1 MSTSPKQTE
10 ASEID
15 LGAMLGVLWE
25 SRWRLAAIPLS
36 VGVLAVAGSFL
47 LKPKFVGEVR
57 MMPPQQAQSTAS
69 ALLGSLGGLASLG
82 SGGGAAGALAGLK
95 NPADQWIGILQ
106 GRSIADALIER
117 FKLRQRYDVELQQ
130 EARDELDDRTV
141 VLASKDGLIQIDV
154 LDEDPAKAAELANAY
169 VEELRKLTKDMAV
182 SEAGQ
187 RRIFFEQQL
196 KLARDGMVKAD
207 RELQMVGLV
216 EGVIKSVPEASV
228 AVLGDLRGRLAA
240 LDVRIGVLRTS
251 LTDNNPEMRAALR
264 EQLELRSQ
272 LAQME
277 RNDPVKGASGKA
289 EAYIN
294 AVRNVKYYETLFEIM
309 ARQYELARADEARD
323 GALIQVI
330 DAAVPAERKST
341 PKRALIGVVSTAIAL
356 ALTAF
361 VLLVRARRRLLL
373 PA

>member
-1 MSTSPKQTE
+1 
-10 ASEID
+10 
-15 LGAMLGVLWE
+15 
-25 SRWRLAAIPLS
+25 
-36 VGVLAVAGSFL
+36 
-47 LKPKFVGEVR
+47 
-57 MMPPQQAQSTAS
+57 
-69 ALLGSLGGLASLG
+69 
-82 SGGGAAGALAGLK
+82 
-95 NPADQWIGILQ
+95 
-106 GRSIADALIER
+106 
-117 FKLRQRYDVELQQ
+117 
-130 EARDELDDRTV
+130 
-141 VLASKDGLIQIDV
+141 
-154 LDEDPAKAAELANAY
+154 
-169 VEELRKLTKDMAV
+169 
-182 SEAGQ
+182 
-187 RRIFFEQQL
+187 
-196 KLARDGMVKAD
+196 
-207 RELQMVGLV
+207 
-216 EGVIKSVPEASV
+216 
-228 AVLGDLRGRLAA
+228 LAA

-373 PA
+373 PV

>member
-1 MSTSPKQTE
+1 
-10 ASEID
+10 
-15 LGAMLGVLWE
+15 
-25 SRWRLAAIPLS
+25 
-36 VGVLAVAGSFL
+36 
-47 LKPKFVGEVR
+47 
-57 MMPPQQAQSTAS
+57 
-69 ALLGSLGGLASLG
+69 
-82 SGGGAAGALAGLK
+82 
-95 NPADQWIGILQ
+95 
-106 GRSIADALIER
+106 
-117 FKLRQRYDVELQQ
+117 
-130 EARDELDDRTV
+130 
-141 VLASKDGLIQIDV
+141 
-154 LDEDPAKAAELANAY
+154 
-169 VEELRKLTKDMAV
+169 
-182 SEAGQ
+182 
-187 RRIFFEQQL
+187 
-196 KLARDGMVKAD
+196 
-207 RELQMVGLV
+207 
-216 EGVIKSVPEASV
+216 
-228 AVLGDLRGRLAA
+228 
-240 LDVRIGVLRTS
+240 
-251 LTDNNPEMRAALR
+251 LR

-373 PA
+373 PV